1 MPSGERT
8 VATNRRARHEYHVE
22 ETYEAGLV
30 LTGSEVKSLRAGR
43 ASIQDAYARIQ
54 GGEAYLVNMHISPY
68 EKAGPFGH
76 DPTRPRKLLL
86 HRSELRRLVGKVRER
101 GYTLVPLRVYF
112 NERGYAKVELGL
124 ARGKKL
130 YDRRAEIA
138 RREAEREIARALRGR
153 R

>member
-1 MPSGERT
+1 
-8 VATNRRARHEYHVE
+8 VVTNRRARHEFHVE

-30 LTGSEVKSLRAGR
+30 LTGSEVKALRAGR
-43 ASIQDAYARIQ
+43 ASLQDAYARFQ
-54 GGEAYLVNMHISPY
+54 GGEAWLVNMHISPY

-86 HRSELRRLVGKVRER
+86 HRSELRRLVGKVQQR
-101 GYTLVPLRVYF
+101 GYTLIPLRVYF
-112 NERGYAKVELGL
+112 NERGFAKVELGL
-124 ARGKKL
+124 ARGKRQV
-130 YDRRAEIA
+130 DRRAEIA

>member
-1 MPSGERT
+1 VPERT
-8 VATNRRARHEYHVE
+8 VVTNRRARHEFHVE

-30 LTGSEVKSLRAGR
+30 LTGSEVKALRAGR
-43 ASIQDAYARIQ
+43 ASLQDAYARFQ
-54 GGEAYLVNMHISPY
+54 GGEAWLVNMHISPY

-86 HRSELRRLVGKVRER
+86 HRSELRRLVGKVQQR
-101 GYTLVPLRVYF
+101 GYTLIPLRVYF
-112 NERGYAKVELGL
+112 NERGFAKVELGL
-124 ARGKKL
+124 ARGKRQV
-130 YDRRAEIA
+130 DRRAEIA

>member
-1 MPSGERT
+1 MPERT
-8 VATNRRARHEYHVE
+8 VVTNRRARHEFHVE

-30 LTGSEVKSLRAGR
+30 LTGSEVKALRAGR
-43 ASIQDAYARIQ
+43 ASLQDAYARFQ
-54 GGEAYLVNMHISPY
+54 GGEAWLVNMHISPY

-86 HRSELRRLVGKVRER
+86 HRSELRRLVGKVQQR
-101 GYTLVPLRVYF
+101 GYTLIPLRVYF
-112 NERGYAKVELGL
+112 NERGFAKVELGL
-124 ARGKKL
+124 ARGKRQV
-130 YDRRAEIA
+130 DRRAEIA

>member
-1 MPSGERT
+1 MSERT
-8 VATNRRARHEYHVE
+8 VVTNRRARHEYHIE

-30 LTGSEVKSLRAGR
+30 LTGSEVKALRASR
-43 ASIQDAYARIQ
+43 ASLQDAYARFQ
-54 GGEAYLVNMHISPY
+54 GGEAWLVNMHISPY
-68 EKAGPFGH
+68 EKSGPFGH
-76 DPTRPRKLLL
+76 DPKRPRKLLL
-86 HRSELRRLVGKVRER
+86 HRSELRRLVGKVQQR
-101 GYTLVPLRVYF
+101 GYTLIPLRVYF

-130 YDRRAEIA
+130 VDRRAEIA

>member
-1 MPSGERT
+1 MSTRT
-8 VATNRRARHEYHVE
+8 VVTNRRARHEYHIE

-30 LTGSEVKSLRAGR
+30 LTGSEVKALRAGR
-43 ASIQDAYARIQ
+43 ASLQDAYARFQ
-54 GGEAYLVNMHISPY
+54 GGEAWLVNMHISPY
-68 EKAGPFGH
+68 ENSGPFGH
-76 DPTRPRKLLL
+76 DPKRPRKLLL
-86 HRSELRRLVGKVRER
+86 HRSELRRLVGKVQQR
-101 GYTLVPLRVYF
+101 GYTLIPLRVYF

-130 YDRRAEIA
+130 ADRRAEIA